1 MQTSYE
7 RKNAKGQREFGNDAL
22 NHKIL
27 YILMT
32 EYLILLIWVIALK
45 CNAPWLQ
52 ELGEE
57 MRSLP
62 FNSRVGRLI
71 IPFYKMI
78 DKGIYFDLDYFMN
91 VLIYIPLGIFL
102 SFITKKKIF
111 LNLAIIFISSAIFE
125 AVQYVT
131 GFGGCE
137 QFSGR
142 HTRHTVIQVA
152 SLTYIKHKHQSH
164 CTRHVHNFF
173 ADRSLRRHQHG
184 DTLATLR
191 LLTYNTFS

>member
-131 GFGGCE
+131 GFGGCDSSDLVCN
-137 QFSGR
+137 FLGGILGILLYKLLRSHISNTNINR
-142 HTRHTVIQVA
+142 IALAMSTISLPIVLYAVIN
-152 SLTYIKHKHQSH
+152 T
-164 CTRHVHNFF
+164 
-173 ADRSLRRHQHG
+173 
-184 DTLATLR
+184 ATHWQL
-191 LLTYNTFS
+191 YVY